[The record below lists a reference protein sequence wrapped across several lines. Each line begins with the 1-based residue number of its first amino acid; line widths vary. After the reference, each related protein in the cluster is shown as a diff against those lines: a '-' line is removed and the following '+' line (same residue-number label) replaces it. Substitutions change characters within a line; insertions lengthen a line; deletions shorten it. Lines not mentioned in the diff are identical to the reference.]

1 MCKPFVDHVVK
12 LLYNQRMGSLPP
24 PSAKRQTSPDLD
36 PIALATIAGTVIAW
50 IMLIASFSDAAYSMI
65 RRLDDAVL
73 VARTGAA
80 NISLDEIIS
89 KSTMAKYLISLYFIL
104 GAVVAPV
111 MVLAS
116 TLFRRSSRHSSKLH
130 KVPCDH
136 TGDCNE

>member
-1 MCKPFVDHVVK
+1 
-12 LLYNQRMGSLPP
+12 MGSLPP

-104 GAVVAPV
+104 GAVVEAYSAGV
-111 MVLAS
+111 WSHFQETIL
-116 TLFRRSSRHSSKLH
+116 
-130 KVPCDH
+130 
-136 TGDCNE
+136 